1 MSCSWK
7 RSAVVAAAAL
17 SLSVGPLALTSGG
30 VPAAVLAR
38 PGSPSSGDSL
48 FPHSGNGGYDVRH
61 YDIAL
66 RYQRPRF
73 SATTT
78 VSAVARRNLSAFF
91 LDLEGLIVD
100 HVAVNGKLATFSR
113 SGHEL
118 RIVPA
123 NPLRRGRHFSTVV
136 TYHGQPKFHIDPDG
150 VRDGWV
156 RTPEGAT
163 VVAEPVG
170 AMTWF
175 PCNNTL
181 ADKATY
187 SFTVRAAKR
196 LTVAANGVPGRTVEH
211 RRSTTS
217 HWRES
222 DAMST
227 YLAAISIGT
236 YDVVRERTSGGTPVI
251 SFLDPSEGGYRSAAK
266 VPGIVD
272 YLEKRFGR
280 YPLTSAGIIVD
291 NVPVSYALEVQT
303 RPVFPDP
310 PSETTLV
317 HELVHQWFGDSVTPE
332 DWGDVWLNEGF
343 ATYGEWLWA
352 GRDKPGAPRRIFERK
367 YHRLDASRQLWHI
380 PPADLGKPKYL
391 FSNSVYT
398 RGAMALEAFR
408 LKMGDKAFFALLHR
422 WATRHFQGNATTHQ
436 LKRMAERLSGRQLD
450 HLFKVWL
457 YTPHKP
463 TGY

>member
-1 MSCSWK
+1 MPRPWV
-7 RSAVVAAAAL
+7 RSTVAAAAVT
-17 SLSVGPLALTSGG
+17 SLCLGPLTLESSG
-30 VPAAVLAR
+30 VAAAAVAR
-38 PGSPSSGDSL
+38 PGSPSSSDSL

-66 RYQRPRF
+66 RFQRPRIH
-73 SATTT
+73 ATTT

-91 LDLEGLIVD
+91 LDLEGLVVD
-100 HVAVNGKLATFSR
+100 RVTVNGKPAPFSR

-118 RIVPA
+118 RITPTHPVG
-123 NPLRRGRHFSTVV
+123 RGRHFSTVV
-136 TYHGQPKFHIDPDG
+136 TYHGLPQFHIDPDG

-156 RTPEGAT
+156 NTPDGET

-187 SFTVRAAKR
+187 RFTVRAPKR
-196 LTVAANGVPGRTVEH
+196 LTVAANGLPVRTVEH
-211 RRSTTS
+211 PRSTTS
-217 HWRES
+217 HWRET
-222 DAMST
+222 DQMST
-227 YLAAISIGT
+227 YLAAISIGK
-236 YDVVRERTSGGTPVI
+236 YDVIRDRTNHGTRVI

-317 HELVHQWFGDSVTPE
+317 HELVHQWFGDSVTPK

-343 ATYGEWLWA
+343 ATYGEWLWV
-352 GRDKPGAPRRIFERK
+352 GRDKPGAPRRIFDRK
-367 YHRLDASRQLWHI
+367 YQRLDAGRQLWHV
-380 PPADLGKPKYL
+380 PPADLGRPKYL

-422 WATRHFQGNATTHQ
+422 WPTRHYQANASTHQ

-463 TGY
+463 RGY